1 MREQD
6 NTAAQPFLTRSRL
19 LQLGAAAVGFVVFLV
34 AVMLFMNA
42 VGIPRLQA
50 LIEEAGPLAP
60 AAYIVLKSVTY
71 VFAPL
76 TSGPIQVFAGTLF
89 GSVWHGVL
97 YTLIGEVI
105 GGSISFMIARR
116 FGRPVVAR
124 LVGKEGM
131 SQVDQ
136 FYTRRLGGWL
146 PLVIARLALFSF
158 WDFLSYAAGLAPVQ
172 YRTYLWVSIVCGF
185 FPTFL
190 FVWLGENVVGDS
202 IAALAVAIVVLLVLT
217 LVPLLLMRPINRLLE
232 NLSKRPGP

>member
-1 MREQD
+1 MEEQND
-6 NTAAQPFLTRSRL
+6 TPERAFFTRRRL
-19 LQLGAAAVGFVVFLV
+19 LEIAAAAVGFIVFIV
-34 AVMLFMNA
+34 GIMLFMNA

-60 AAYIVLKSVTY
+60 LAYILLKAVTY

-105 GGSISFMIARR
+105 GGSISFFIARR

-124 LVGKEGM
+124 LVGSEGM
-131 SQVDQ
+131 AQVDQ
-136 FYTRRLGGWL
+136 FYTSRLGGWL
-146 PLVIARLALFSF
+146 PLVIARLVLFSF
-158 WDFLSYAAGLAPVQ
+158 WDFLSYAAGLAPVK
-172 YRTYLWVSIVCGF
+172 YRTYLWVSIICGF

-190 FVWLGENVVGDS
+190 FVWLGDNVAGDS
-202 IAALAVAIVVLLVLT
+202 TTALAVTVVVLLVLS
-217 LVPLLLMRPINRLLE
+217 LIPLMLMRPINRLLE
-232 NLSKRPGP
+232 NLSKRAGP